1 MDIKNKIK
9 KQILLNKRPIRLDA
23 FIKKALFDN
32 NGYYL
37 NNKPIGRKN
46 DFITSPEISQ
56 MFGEIIGLYL
66 FYKWNT
72 KLKSRFNLIELGP
85 GNATLFKDIVNSTSN
100 HENFLKL
107 ANINFIEINKKL
119 IKIQKKNTANLNLQK
134 INWRQS
140 INFKS
145 KVPSIIYSN
154 EFFDCFPVRH
164 FILKD
169 DWLERFVNF
178 SKEQNGFYFLNKVV
192 RNLKLNSL
200 LNMYTK
206 EKILEVSF
214 RRNQYFERICKF
226 IKKNGGIFLTIDYGY
241 FEAIKNFTLQGIQN
255 HKFSNVLENV
265 GSQDI
270 SSHVNFK
277 DFINI
282 AKNNKLHIEEYCS
295 QREFLIKYGIF
306 ERAKFLSMSDN
317 SKKIDQ
323 QLERLIDKEKM
334 GDLFK
339 CLIVSNL

>member
-119 IKIQKKNTANLNLQK
+119 IKI
-134 INWRQS
+134 
-140 INFKS
+140 
-145 KVPSIIYSN
+145 
-154 EFFDCFPVRH
+154 
-164 FILKD
+164 
-169 DWLERFVNF
+169 
-178 SKEQNGFYFLNKVV
+178 
-192 RNLKLNSL
+192 
-200 LNMYTK
+200 
-206 EKILEVSF
+206 
-214 RRNQYFERICKF
+214 
-226 IKKNGGIFLTIDYGY
+226 
-241 FEAIKNFTLQGIQN
+241 
-255 HKFSNVLENV
+255 
-265 GSQDI
+265 
-270 SSHVNFK
+270 
-277 DFINI
+277 
-282 AKNNKLHIEEYCS
+282 
-295 QREFLIKYGIF
+295 
-306 ERAKFLSMSDN
+306 
-317 SKKIDQ
+317 
-323 QLERLIDKEKM
+323 
-334 GDLFK
+334 
-339 CLIVSNL
+339 